1 MQAMKLHLTMHK
13 DQRYLVVGLG
23 MTGYS
28 VACYLLQQGYAC
40 VIQDDRELP
49 PYLTELMEKFP
60 SAVVIRENLSAI
72 MLSDID
78 CLVVSPGLSIRSPLM
93 QKIAKSGKRIIGD
106 IELFAEAVDKPVL
119 AITGSNG
126 KSTVTSLL
134 GAMIEADGKKAGVG
148 GNIGVPALDLLSEN
162 IDFYVLE
169 LSSFQL
175 ETTSSLRPL
184 VCTVLNVSEDHMD
197 RYDDLADYQQSKKS
211 IYAKASFC
219 VSNMDDDLTKNTQN
233 DIQFSILNSSAA
245 FSVTE
250 SAKTMLAVNGEGWI
264 ETSELKLKGR
274 HNWANCLA
282 AMAMAQQIKI
292 SKPAIIKALKSFGGL
307 SHRSEWIAEINGVS
321 WINDSKGTNPGATK
335 AAIEGFDE
343 PVILLAGGQSKG
355 ADASVLC
362 ESLKQH
368 VKTVLLFGQDAD
380 LMEQSWQHC
389 VTIQR
394 VENMQQAVK
403 SASEIALPGDI
414 VLLSPACASFDMY
427 SGFAARG
434 EHFRSLV
441 RMMQ

>member
-1 MQAMKLHLTMHK
+1 
-13 DQRYLVVGLG
+13 
-23 MTGYS
+23 
-28 VACYLLQQGYAC
+28 
-40 VIQDDRELP
+40 
-49 PYLTELMEKFP
+49 
-60 SAVVIRENLSAI
+60 
-72 MLSDID
+72 
-78 CLVVSPGLSIRSPLM
+78 
-93 QKIAKSGKRIIGD
+93 
-106 IELFAEAVDKPVL
+106 
-119 AITGSNG
+119 
-126 KSTVTSLL
+126 
-134 GAMIEADGKKAGVG
+134 
-148 GNIGVPALDLLSEN
+148 
-162 IDFYVLE
+162 
-169 LSSFQL
+169 
-175 ETTSSLRPL
+175 
-184 VCTVLNVSEDHMD
+184 
-197 RYDDLADYQQSKKS
+197 
-211 IYAKASFC
+211 
-219 VSNMDDDLTKNTQN
+219 
-233 DIQFSILNSSAA
+233 
-245 FSVTE
+245 
-250 SAKTMLAVNGEGWI
+250 
-264 ETSELKLKGR
+264 
-274 HNWANCLA
+274 
-282 AMAMAQQIKI
+282 MAMAQQIKI